1 MAFNKYMVSKKRKT
15 KETPRKESK
24 ITSTPSNFEFLMS
37 PSWNKHENY
46 GSLPWLPDT
55 IFLLFPIA
63 LSLQRRNNK
72 QSGFNWHQL
81 LYQLSI
87 PTRQSTPKLSNL
99 QLWPFFYLRIF
110 WISWVVFISRL
121 IFTTLSHVSGAAD
134 IFVKVKWSCMTSHF
148 WCLIWS

>member
-1 MAFNKYMVSKKRKT
+1 MVSKREKNKRKT
-15 KETPRKESK
+15 KEREQNYQH
-24 ITSTPSNFEFLMS
+24 SNSEFLTS

-46 GSLPWLPDT
+46 GSLPWLPNT
-55 IFLLFPIA
+55 MFLLFPIA

-134 IFVKVKWSCMTSHF
+134 TFVMVRWTCMTSRF

>member
-1 MAFNKYMVSKKRKT
+1 MVSKREKNKRKT
-15 KETPRKESK
+15 KEREQNYQH
-24 ITSTPSNFEFLMS
+24 SNSEFLTS

-46 GSLPWLPDT
+46 GSLPWLPNT
-55 IFLLFPIA
+55 VFLLFPIA

-134 IFVKVKWSCMTSHF
+134 TFVMVRWSCMTSHF

>member
-1 MAFNKYMVSKKRKT
+1 MVSKREKNKRKT
-15 KETPRKESK
+15 KEREQNYQH
-24 ITSTPSNFEFLMS
+24 SNSEFLTS

-46 GSLPWLPDT
+46 GSLPWLPNT
-55 IFLLFPIA
+55 VFLLFPIA

-72 QSGFNWHQL
+72 QCGFNWHQL

-134 IFVKVKWSCMTSHF
+134 TFVMVRWSCMTSRF

>member
-1 MAFNKYMVSKKRKT
+1 MALNKHIWFQKERKT
-15 KETPRKESK
+15 KERPRKESK
-24 ITSTPSNFEFLMS
+24 ITSTSSNFEFLTS

-55 IFLLFPIA
+55 VFLLFPIA

-72 QSGFNWHQL
+72 QSGFNRHQL

-87 PTRQSTPKLSNL
+87 STRQSTPKLSNL
-99 QLWPFFYLRIF
+99 QLWPFFHRIF

-134 IFVKVKWSCMTSHF
+134 TFVMVKWSCMTSRF